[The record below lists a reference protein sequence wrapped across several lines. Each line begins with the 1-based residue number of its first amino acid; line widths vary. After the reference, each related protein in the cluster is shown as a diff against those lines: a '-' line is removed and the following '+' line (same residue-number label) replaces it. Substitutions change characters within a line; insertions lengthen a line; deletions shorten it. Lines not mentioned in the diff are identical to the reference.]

1 MFMKKIVGASILAA
15 LAVAAPACV
24 VDSDSD
30 IDDNEEERSDGIAG
44 LEVFAAV
51 GNAAGSLDAFS
62 AAIDAKNPLAA
73 IAAIGSFVGIFPAP
87 SSYAELSPATI
98 DQISS
103 ETAAK
108 VVAQIDL
115 TNMKNYIQHGK
126 DDLTATRTL
135 YSRAKCTPGKA
146 TSTLPRCNVASL
158 QNSATLAATHFQSL
172 NGDWSD
178 MINLQK
184 KSVGLAMMSGKTV
197 MLVGAARMFLANEQQ
212 LITQL
217 IAQTGKYNSLAD
229 KSKFV
234 LTMQKTS
241 TTYRTELKTEAT
253 WLNGRFK
260 PALDGLYNVHTCVV
274 SKNQFRDTYGCVTDP
289 SNTTHRT
296 TQYRNCEKDWEL
308 GWLCDSSPSDATL
321 ISQAN
326 TLRDNLEKSIWTQK
340 RTAWLGASFDTVR
353 AKL

>member
-1 MFMKKIVGASILAA
+1 MFTKKIFGASVLAA
-15 LAVAAPACV
+15 LAIASTGCLVNSD
-24 VDSDSD
+24 DSMEDDEATSD
-30 IDDNEEERSDGIAG
+30 AISPTDVISI
-44 LEVFAAV
+44 V

-73 IAAIGSFVGIFPAP
+73 IAAVGSFVGIFPAP
-87 SSYAELSPATI
+87 SSFAELSPTTI
-98 DQISS
+98 DQIAN

-115 TNMKNYIQHGK
+115 TNMKTYIQHGQ
-126 DDLTATRTL
+126 DDVTATRTL
-135 YSRAKCTPGKA
+135 YSRTKCTPGKA
-146 TSTLPRCNVASL
+146 TSTLPHCAVASL

-178 MINLQK
+178 MVTLQK
-184 KSVGLAMMSGKTV
+184 KSLGLAMMSAKTV

-217 IAQTGKYNSLAD
+217 IAQTTKYNALAN
-229 KSKFV
+229 KSTFV
-234 LTMQKTS
+234 LAMQKTS
-241 TTYRTELKTEAT
+241 TTYKTELKTEAT
-253 WLNGRFK
+253 WLNGQFK
-260 PALDGLYNVHTCVV
+260 PALDGLYKVHTCVV
-274 SKNQFRDTYGCVTDP
+274 SQYQFKDTYGCVTDP
-289 SNTTHRT
+289 SNKTHKT

-326 TLRDNLEKSIWTQK
+326 TLRDTLEQSIWTQK
-340 RTAWLGASFDTVR
+340 RKDWLGASFDAVR